1 MANEFGL
8 DVNYFK
14 SKLKLIV
21 RDLDRYTP
29 AELFRELSGLS
40 LTAADQG
47 DMNVE
52 VKILNNHRHK

>member
-1 MANEFGL
+1 MTNEYGL

-14 SKLKLIV
+14 GKLKLIV

-29 AELFRELSGLS
+29 AELFRELSRLS
-40 LTAADQG
+40 LTASDQA

-52 VKILNNHRHK
+52 VKILNDHRHI

>member
-1 MANEFGL
+1 MTNEYGL
-8 DVNYFK
+8 DVSYFK
-14 SKLKLIV
+14 GKLKLIV

-29 AELFRELSGLS
+29 AELFRELSQLS
-40 LTAADQG
+40 LTAASQD